1 MNRQIVLDFGSAN
14 DEASQAVIEG
24 DKGLSLSFYESD
36 KHEMPGDLEK
46 LSVLAMGYEIDVF
59 IDSDSI
65 VRKIDIRPS
74 AEAENAEPKPRVT
87 IDEKEKKRYKAT
99 SITKSIGSFE
109 PKKDDYDK
117 LIERG
122 ALLAGLPVEL
132 DEKMAP
138 GARCLAII
146 AALTVGEGN
155 VVDGVPDPARSAIV
169 AILPNWRFGQDIFY
183 EVIYSLTKCP
193 GDLARMSTL
202 IVDRYLQMAKREAD
216 SGTRPS

>member
-1 MNRQIVLDFGSAN
+1 MNRQIVLDFASAN
-14 DEASQAVIEG
+14 DEASQTVIEG
-24 DKGLSLSFYESD
+24 DKGLSLSFYEGD

-46 LSVLAMGYEIDVF
+46 LSVLAKGYAIDVF

-74 AEAENAEPKPRVT
+74 AEAENAQPKPKAV
-87 IDEKEKKRYKAT
+87 IDEKARKKYKAT
-99 SITKSIGSFE
+99 SITESVGSFE

-132 DEKMAP
+132 DEKISP
-138 GARCLAII
+138 RARCLAII

-155 VVDGVPDPARSAIV
+155 AIDGVPDPARSAIV

-183 EVIYSLTKCP
+183 EIMYSMTRCP
-193 GDLARMSTL
+193 GELARMSTL

>member
-1 MNRQIVLDFGSAN
+1 MSRQIILDFGSAG
-14 DEASQAVIEG
+14 EMASQTVVGGEN
-24 DKGLSLSFYESD
+24 GLSLSFYESG
-36 KHEMPGDLEK
+36 KREMPGDLEK
-46 LSVLAMGYEIDVF
+46 LSVLAKGYAIDVF

-65 VRKIDIRPS
+65 VRKMDIRPS
-74 AEAENAEPKPRVT
+74 ADAENVQPKPKAV
-87 IDEKEKKRYKAT
+87 IDEKARKKYKAT
-99 SITKSIGSFE
+99 SITESIGSFE
-109 PKKDDYDK
+109 PKKDDYEK

-155 VVDGVPDPARSAIV
+155 AVDGVPDPARSAIV

-183 EVIYSLTKCP
+183 EIMYSLTRCP
-193 GDLARMSTL
+193 GELARMSTL